1 MSWRNDPDLGAIPTV
16 GTGSVDIARRSHCGQ
31 AVRFE
36 SADNVD
42 ALIAFIGDDT
52 LVNFERKLYQR
63 SAEGQLTLV
72 RQFNEVTGSVVV
84 VKPPAGD
91 WFVIT
96 EAELNREFAI
106 VVNVDQRTD
115 SEREADEN
123 AALGRAQIAAA
134 KATKK
139 PVAKKTPA
147 KKAAPKKKA

>member
-1 MSWRNDPDLGAIPTV
+1 MYRCDPDLGAIPTV
-16 GTGSVDIARRSHCGQ
+16 GTGSVDIARRTDCGE

-42 ALIAFIGDDT
+42 ALIAFIGDDS

-63 SAEGQLTLV
+63 SAEGQLTPV

-91 WFVIT
+91 WFVVT
-96 EAELNREFAI
+96 EGELNREFAI
-106 VVNVDQRTD
+106 VVHVKPQIYTT
-115 SEREADEN
+115 STTSSPGKEA
-123 AALGRAQIAAA
+123 
-134 KATKK
+134 
-139 PVAKKTPA
+139 PAKKKAPA